1 MALGFPNHTDVESD
15 ETRVAAGLARQQEL
29 QRHVARELHDQVAQ
43 PLIALL
49 LEIREAKAANEGL
62 VKSASDFTQLEE
74 SVRRILRQ
82 VREMMIDL
90 RDKGD
95 LRFNLRRALKDE
107 VPVPAGRKMSLHVTS
122 RWPKE
127 LNGWAAFN
135 LLRIVQQAAA
145 NAWRHGRAKKIDVV
159 LDVGPSTEAVVVI
172 LDDGIGIEDAP
183 RGFGMAG
190 MEERAALLGGTL
202 TAAQREVGGT
212 RVEVRFPAGLLA

>member
-1 MALGFPNHTDVESD
+1 MALGFSNRTDVESD
-15 ETRVAAGLARQQEL
+15 HSRLSAVVATPEEV

-49 LEIREAKAANEGL
+49 LEIREAKAANDGPERR
-62 VKSASDFTQLEE
+62 ATDFARLEE
-74 SVRRILRQ
+74 SARTILRQ
-82 VREMMIDL
+82 VREMMVDL

-95 LRFNLRRALKDE
+95 LRINLRRALKDE
-107 VPVPAGRKMSLHVTS
+107 VPVPADRELSLRVTS
-122 RWPKE
+122 RWPE
-127 LNGWAAFN
+127 QLNGWVAFN
-135 LLRIVQQAAA
+135 VLRIVQQAAA

-159 LDVGPSTEAVVVI
+159 LDVGPAIEAVVVI

-190 MEERAALLGGTL
+190 MEERAAILGGTL
-202 TAAQREVGGT
+202 TAAQRAVGGT

>member
-1 MALGFPNHTDVESD
+1 MALGISHHTDVGSG
-15 ETRVAAGLARQQEL
+15 ETGASAGLARQQEL

-49 LEIREAKAANEGL
+49 LEIREAKAA
-62 VKSASDFTQLEE
+62 SDRPERRAADFAQLEE
-74 SVRRILRQ
+74 SARKILRQ
-82 VREMMIDL
+82 VREMMVDL

-95 LRFNLRRALKDE
+95 LRFNLPRALKDE
-107 VPVPAGRKMSLHVTS
+107 VPVPAGGTMSLHVTS
-122 RWPKE
+122 RWPEE

-145 NAWRHGRAKKIDVV
+145 NAWRHGHAKKIDVV

-172 LDDGIGIEDAP
+172 IDDGIGIEDAP

-190 MEERAALLGGTL
+190 MEERAAILGGTL
-202 TAAQREVGGT
+202 TAAQLKVGGT
-212 RVEVRFPAGLLA
+212 RVEVRFPAGLLV